1 MTTLRLGLLETRA
14 NWRRSMIF
22 AVILLGAVA
31 TQLFTS
37 ISSAA
42 SKEAVQTYGT
52 SVFGYSGTY
61 RTQLRDP
68 LDPQQ
73 VNSLKGAL
81 TKAAVGRPWFAP
93 ATAVDLALKIQKQ
106 TQDPHMVRSFN
117 IRAVTAAWQ
126 SITPSVP
133 TSEAWLSVMQ
143 DKRLS
148 AALLLNQSTA
158 DLLGLDQPQAVSI
171 TALPG
176 DHASATAGTVT
187 DAGKAP
193 PQETTAAAGSNLR
206 PAGLVEN
213 TPVFGFYRETVKA
226 LSDDGLTN
234 QNVLGLLNV
243 GAQPVQVFWR
253 CVPARCG
260 DIAGLVGS
268 AAAGVGTTTGVPQR
282 VDTVDDVA
290 PLLLQQSKDGQ
301 RIAWIVLALGAL
313 AVTVV
318 ATAFVEVRTPRYAT
332 LRTLGASRGA
342 VGMYALIENIVVA
355 LFVAALAVG
364 LGWLTVRIDPNRF
377 NQIPQVSVGTLH
389 IPWRVFADT
398 IAITLGIGLVTG
410 LFPAAK
416 AYRAV
421 RTS

>member
-1 MTTLRLGLLETRA
+1 MTTLRLSLLETRA

-61 RTQLRDP
+61 RTLLRDS

-73 VNSLKGAL
+73 VDSLDKAL

-93 ATAVDLALKIQKQ
+93 ATAVDLSLSIQRQ
-106 TQDPHMVRSFN
+106 SQDPQKVRSFN

-126 SITPSVP
+126 SITPSLP
-133 TSEAWLSVMQ
+133 SSEAWLSVMQ
-143 DKRLS
+143 ERRLS
-148 AALLLNQSTA
+148 AAILLNQSSA
-158 DLLGLDQPQAVSI
+158 DILGLDQPQAVSI
-171 TALPG
+171 TAPTVG
-176 DHASATAGTVT
+176 NASATVGPVT
-187 DAGKAP
+187 ASGGAP
-193 PQETTAAAGSNLR
+193 DPSPTAVLSSSAR
-206 PAGLVEN
+206 PAGLVDN

-226 LSDDGLTN
+226 LSSDGLTN
-234 QNVLGLLNV
+234 QNVLGLLSM
-243 GAQPVQVFWR
+243 GAQPVQVFWL
-253 CVPARCG
+253 CEPARCT
-260 DIAGLVGS
+260 DVAGLVAS
-268 AAAGVGTTTGVPQR
+268 AAAGVGTTTGMPQR
-282 VDTVDDVA
+282 VDTVDEVA

-318 ATAFVEVRTPRYAT
+318 ATAFVEVRAPRYAT
-332 LRTLGASRGA
+332 LRTLGSSRGA
-342 VGMYALIENIVVA
+342 IGMYALVENIVVA
-355 LFVAALAVG
+355 LFVGAAAAG
-364 LGWLTVRIDPNRF
+364 LGWVAVHIDPNRF
-377 NQIPQVSVGTLH
+377 NQIPQVSVSTLH
-389 IPWRVFADT
+389 IPLRVFTDT
-398 IAITLGIGLVTG
+398 IAITLGIGLLTG

-421 RTS
+421 RAN

>member
-61 RTQLRDP
+61 RTQLRNS

-73 VNSLKGAL
+73 VDSLKGAL

-93 ATAVDLALKIQKQ
+93 ATAVDLSLKIQRQ
-106 TQDPHMVRSFN
+106 SQDPQKVRSFN

-133 TSEAWLSVMQ
+133 RSEAWLSVMQ
-143 DKRLS
+143 ERRLS
-148 AALLLNQSTA
+148 AALLLNQSSA

-171 TALPG
+171 TADTVG
-176 DHASATAGTVT
+176 HASATT
-187 DAGKAP
+187 DPATTSGDAP
-193 PQETTAAAGSNLR
+193 PPSTTAATGRNAP
-206 PAGLVEN
+206 PAGLVDN

-226 LSDDGLTN
+226 LSSDGLTN
-234 QNVLGLLNV
+234 QNVLGLLSV

-253 CVPARCG
+253 GEPARCA
-260 DIAGLVGS
+260 DVAGLVGS
-268 AAAGVGTTTGVPQR
+268 AAAGVGTTPGVPQR
-282 VDTVDDVA
+282 VDTVDDEA

-318 ATAFVEVRTPRYAT
+318 ATAFVEVRAPRYAT
-332 LRTLGASRGA
+332 LRTLGSSRGA
-342 VGMYALIENIVVA
+342 VGMYALVENVVVA
-355 LFVAALAVG
+355 LFVALLAVG
-364 LGWLTVRIDPNRF
+364 LGWLAVHVDPNRF
-377 NQIPQVSVGTLH
+377 NQIHQVTVRTLR

-410 LFPAAK
+410 LFPAVK

-421 RTS
+421 RAN